1 MVSLVFTAE
10 RLESFLPLY
19 GRRPKGDGAGLTLIA
34 IAGGFCL
41 FGAISASVATLRRL
55 ATHLPN
61 SKGPARSIGWTD
73 LFPVWLTAGAIIA
86 FGLLVTFTTLRY
98 AAFVLA
104 CALLASTFNYLLKA
118 PTAKGRKL
126 LRELTGFR
134 EFLARAESDRLARN
148 NEADSTP
155 ERLELNVAYAVALD
169 IERGWGEQFAEDL
182 IEMLRFDEAI
192 AVKGAPARDGDAV
205 ADGPVNPDDD
215 NSILHLR
222 LPAKK

>member
-1 MVSLVFTAE
+1 MLLACCRVH
-10 RLESFLPLY
+10 
-19 GRRPKGDGAGLTLIA
+19 D
-34 IAGGFCL
+34 
-41 FGAISASVATLRRL
+41 FG
-55 ATHLPN
+55 
-61 SKGPARSIGWTD
+61 
-73 LFPVWLTAGAIIA
+73 
-86 FGLLVTFTTLRY
+86 Y

-104 CALLASTFNYLLKA
+104 CALLASTFNHLLKA

-148 NEADSTP
+148 NQADSTP
-155 ERLELNVAYAVALD
+155 ESLELNVAYAVALD
-169 IERGWGEQFAEDL
+169 VERGWGEQFAEDL

-205 ADGPVNPDDD
+205 ADEPVNPEDDD
-215 NSILHLR
+215 SILHLR